1 MQVLR
6 RLVLLCWALALPAL
20 AASPETPLPTPKG
33 LASAVRFWEDVFAKY
48 SPDQCVF
55 HDRDDLSMVYLVK
68 RVEGDNPY
76 QQAKNVKRYLTAI
89 RDSLKHLA
97 FGGKPRN
104 KFETRVVEM
113 TDPSY
118 RYPAYYR
125 YAMDN
130 VRCQRGVD
138 LAPSLRRSKRYI
150 KMVMKV
156 LAQHGLPTDL
166 AYLPHLESGYD
177 VNAHSKAGARGI
189 WQLMPATARLNGLK
203 ASRRVDLRTD
213 PLKATVAASGILRDY
228 FEKTQSWP
236 LAITAYNYGI
246 NGTTRAIKI
255 YGTDYMKIRENHRT
269 SIFGF
274 AVKNYYPSFLAVRN
288 IAQGG
293 APDEAPVEDGPVAME
308 SGRANRKTA
317 L

>member
-1 MQVLR
+1 MLR
-6 RLVLLCWALALPAL
+6 RLVLLFWASAAPLY
-20 AASPETPLPTPKG
+20 AASPEAPLPTPSG
-33 LASAVRFWEDVFAKY
+33 LAPAVRFWEDIFDKY
-48 SPDQCVF
+48 RPDQCVF
-55 HDRDDLSMVYLVK
+55 HDRDDLSMIYLVK
-68 RVEGDNPY
+68 QVQGDNPY

-89 RDSLKHLA
+89 RDSLKQLA
-97 FGGKPRN
+97 FGGRPRN
-104 KFETRVVEM
+104 KFENRVVEM
-113 TDPSY
+113 TDPAY

-138 LAPSLRRSKRYI
+138 LGPSLRRSKRYVKMI
-150 KMVMKV
+150 KKV
-156 LAQHGLPTDL
+156 LAQNGLPTDL

-189 WQLMPATARLNGLK
+189 WQLMPATARLNGMK
-203 ASRRVDLRTD
+203 ASRRLDLRGD
-213 PLKATVAASGILRDY
+213 PFKATVVASGILRDY
-228 FEKTQSWP
+228 FDKTQSWP

-255 YGTDYMKIRENHRT
+255 FGTDYMKIRENHRT

-293 APDEAPVEDGPVAME
+293 AIETAPVDEGPVAME
-308 SGRANRKTA
+308 SGRKNRKTA